1 VARLRVAA
9 LNEGRGAYMSWGLIG
24 IFVSLALLIGLAYRG
39 HSVIAV
45 APIAAAVSMLFAGV
59 PVLAGYTQIFMP
71 ALGGFII
78 SYFPMFLTG
87 AIFGKLMTISGFAES
102 IASWIARVVGAR
114 HAIFITAL
122 LSALITYGGINAWVV
137 VFTVFPI
144 AKSLFQQADIPKRL
158 IPAAIAAGF
167 LTFALGTL
175 PGSPQIHNTL
185 PTSYF
190 GTTTFSAPFLGL
202 ITGTVMFALSIGYL
216 RWREKRIRAA
226 GERFGDLTVMERRGT
241 APYTMD
247 ASGDDSAVQSSPGA
261 GGTATAV
268 EPRRTTLPEFLAALF
283 PLVAVVGANAVFT
296 FFVIPAWNTDYLSED
311 LYGNVTVADVI
322 GVWSVTA
329 AMLVA
334 ILSVFA
340 LRPSKAREL
349 VDELSEGAKNSVLPV
364 FNTATEVGYGAV
376 ITSLAAFTVIRDG
389 LFGMGGN
396 AVLTSSAST
405 AVISGVTGSA
415 SGGLAITLE
424 TFGDQFAQMAA
435 AQGIEG
441 GIIHRAVATASTS
454 FDSLPHN
461 GAVITLLLVTG
472 LTHRESYR
480 DIGVITIGTPII
492 GVALIAGLGF
502 LFGAF

>member
-1 VARLRVAA
+1 
-9 LNEGRGAYMSWGLIG
+9 MSWGLIG

-45 APIAAAVSMLFAGV
+45 APVAAAVSMLFAGV
-59 PVLAGYTQIFMP
+59 PLLAGYTQIFMP

-102 IASWIARVVGAR
+102 IASWVARVVGAR
-114 HAIFITAL
+114 YAIFITAL
-122 LSALITYGGINAWVV
+122 LSALFTYGGINAWVV

-185 PTSYF
+185 PTSYL
-190 GTTTFSAPFLGL
+190 GTTTFSAPLLGL
-202 ITGTVMFALSIGYL
+202 TAGTVMFGLSMLYL

-226 GERFGDLTVMERRGT
+226 GESFADLTVMERRSMV
-241 APYTMD
+241 PY
-247 ASGDDSAVQSSPGA
+247 AAGESGESGEDTVRSSPDGGGA
-261 GGTATAV
+261 ATAV
-268 EPRRTTLPEFLAALF
+268 EAERTTLLEFLAGLF
-283 PLVAVVGANAVFT
+283 PLAAVIGANAVFT
-296 FFVIPAWNTDYLSED
+296 FFVIPSWDTDYLGED
-311 LYGNVTVADVI
+311 LYGNVEVGDVI

-340 LRPSKAREL
+340 LKPSKARAL
-349 VDELSEGAKNSVLPV
+349 VEELSEGAKNSVLPV

-376 ITSLAAFTVIRDG
+376 ITSLAAFTIIRDG

-396 AVLTSSAST
+396 AVFTSSAST

-424 TFGDQFAQMAA
+424 TFGEQFAQMAA
-435 AQGIEG
+435 DQGIDPA
-441 GIIHRAVATASTS
+441 ILHRAIATASTS

-472 LTHRESYR
+472 LTHRESYK
-480 DIGVITIGTPII
+480 DLGVITIGTPII

>member
-1 VARLRVAA
+1 
-9 LNEGRGAYMSWGLIG
+9 MSWGLIG

-45 APIAAAVSMLFAGV
+45 APIAAAVAMLFAGV
-59 PVLAGYTQIFMP
+59 PLLAGYTQIFMP

-87 AIFGKLMTISGFAES
+87 AIFGKLMTVSGFAES

-122 LSALITYGGINAWVV
+122 LSALFTYGGINAWVV

-144 AKSLFQQADIPKRL
+144 ARSLFQQADIPKRL
-158 IPAAIAAGF
+158 VPAAIAAGF

-202 ITGTVMFALSIGYL
+202 ITGLVMFGLSILYL
-216 RWREKRIRAA
+216 RWREKKIRAA
-226 GERFGDLTVMERRGT
+226 GESFNDLTVMERRGA
-241 APYTMD
+241 APHAEGGAGD
-247 ASGDDSAVQSSPGA
+247 DGFADDSAVPAAPGTA
-261 GGTATAV
+261 GAATAV
-268 EPRRTTLPEFLAALF
+268 DAKRTTLLEFLAGLF
-283 PLVAVVGANAVFT
+283 PLIAVIGANALFT
-296 FFVIPAWNTDYLSED
+296 FVIIPSWNTDYLAED
-311 LYGNVTVADVI
+311 LFGNVTVADVI

-334 ILSVFA
+334 ILSVFV
-340 LRPSKAREL
+340 LRPRRARAM

-396 AVLTSSAST
+396 AVLTSSATT

-424 TFGDQFAQMAA
+424 AFGDQFAQMAA
-435 AQGIEG
+435 AQGIDPA
-441 GIIHRAVATASTS
+441 IIHRAVATASTS

-472 LTHRESYR
+472 LTHRESYK

>member
-1 VARLRVAA
+1 
-9 LNEGRGAYMSWGLIG
+9 MSWGLIG
-24 IFVSLALLIGLAYRG
+24 IFVSLVLLIGLAYRG

-45 APIAAAVSMLFAGV
+45 APVAAAVAMVFAGV
-59 PVLAGYTQIFMP
+59 PLLAGYTQIFMP

-87 AIFGKLMTISGFAES
+87 AIFGKLMSMSGFAED

-122 LSALITYGGINAWVV
+122 LSALFTYGGINAWVV

-158 IPAAIAAGF
+158 VPAAIAAGF
-167 LTFALGTL
+167 LTFALGAL
-175 PGSPQIHNTL
+175 PGTPQIHNTL

-190 GTTTFSAPFLGL
+190 GTTTFAAPFIGL
-202 ITGTVMFALSIGYL
+202 ITGAVMFGLSILYL
-216 RWREKRIRAA
+216 RWREKQIRAA
-226 GERFGDLTVMERRGT
+226 GESYSDLTVMERRGI
-241 APYTMD
+241 APDTVAEAD
-247 ASGDDSAVQSSPGA
+247 DGVAVPTSSGGGGKLSS
-261 GGTATAV
+261 TATV
-268 EPRRTTLPEFLAALF
+268 QETERTTLLEFLTGLF
-283 PLVAVVGANAVFT
+283 PLAAVVGANALFT
-296 FFVIPAWNTDYLSED
+296 FVLIPSWNTDYLAED
-311 LYGNVTVADVI
+311 LYGNVTVGNVI

-334 ILSVFA
+334 ILSVFV
-340 LRPSKAREL
+340 LRPAKARAFVE
-349 VDELSEGAKNSVLPV
+349 ELSEGAKNSVLPV

-376 ITSLAAFTVIRDG
+376 ITSLAAFTIIRDG

-396 AVLTSSAST
+396 AVFTSSATT
-405 AVISGVTGSA
+405 AVVSGVTGSA

-424 TFGDQFAQMAA
+424 TFGEQFAQMAA
-435 AQGIEG
+435 DQGIDPE
-441 GIIHRAVATASTS
+441 ILHRAVATASTS

-472 LTHRESYR
+472 LTHRESYK
-480 DIGVITIGTPII
+480 DLGVITIGTPII

>member
-1 VARLRVAA
+1 
-9 LNEGRGAYMSWGLIG
+9 MSWGLIG

-45 APIAAAVSMLFAGV
+45 APVAAAVAMLFAGV
-59 PVLAGYTQIFMP
+59 PLLAGYTQIFMP

-87 AIFGKLMTISGFAES
+87 AIFGKLMTVSGFAES

-122 LSALITYGGINAWVV
+122 LSALFTYGGINAWVV

-144 AKSLFQQADIPKRL
+144 ARSLFQQADIPKRL
-158 IPAAIAAGF
+158 VPAAIAAGF

-202 ITGTVMFALSIGYL
+202 TTGLVMFGLSILYL
-216 RWREKRIRAA
+216 RWREKQIRAA
-226 GERFGDLTVMERRGT
+226 GESFDDLTVMERRGT
-241 APYTMD
+241 APYAMGE
-247 ASGDDSAVQSSPGA
+247 SGDGEAVQSSPGT
-261 GGTATAV
+261 GGAATAV
-268 EPRRTTLPEFLAALF
+268 EAKRTTLLEFLAGLF
-283 PLVAVVGANAVFT
+283 PLVAVIGANALFT
-296 FFVIPAWNTDYLSED
+296 FVIIPSWNTDYLAED
-311 LYGNVTVADVI
+311 LFGNVTVADVI

-329 AMLVA
+329 AMLIA
-334 ILSVFA
+334 ILSVFV
-340 LRPSKAREL
+340 LRPTKARTM
-349 VDELSEGAKNSVLPV
+349 VDQLSEGAKNSVLPV

-396 AVLTSSAST
+396 AVLTSSATT

-424 TFGDQFAQMAA
+424 AFGDQFAQMAA
-435 AQGIEG
+435 AQGIDPA
-441 GIIHRAVATASTS
+441 IIHRAVATASTS

-472 LTHRESYR
+472 LTHRESYK